1 MKFTD
6 EERKIVENDVQ
17 HINTM
22 KMNIARKK
30 RNGELAMIVIWSALA
45 FGAHSMNLR
54 VLTIGFAIFGLIS
67 LFQMN
72 AAWKELIKLEEK
84 IDE

>member
-17 HINTM
+17 HINNM

-30 RNGELAMIVIWSALA
+30 RNGELAMTFVWFAMVVIAY
-45 FGAHSMNLR
+45 FMNIRWLC
-54 VLTIGFAIFGLIS
+54 VAFAIFGMIS
-67 LFQMN
+67 AIQMN
-72 AAWKELIKLEEK
+72 AAWKELIKLEEQS
-84 IDE
+84 DE